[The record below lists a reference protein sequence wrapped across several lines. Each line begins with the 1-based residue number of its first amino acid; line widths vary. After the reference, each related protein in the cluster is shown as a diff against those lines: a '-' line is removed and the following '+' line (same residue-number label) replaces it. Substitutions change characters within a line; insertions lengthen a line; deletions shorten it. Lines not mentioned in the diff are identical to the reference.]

1 MKLKYLFM
9 MGLVPSILGISAI
22 SANKNENNQEYTEKK
37 EFILHS
43 EIMRIKRLTNKDTK
57 YLWSKEITDI
67 FNRKFF

>member
-37 EFILHS
+37 NLYYIL
-43 EIMRIKRLTNKDTK
+43 K
-57 YLWSKEITDI
+57 
-67 FNRKFF
+67 